1 MYKLLTISILCL
13 VMTSCEPK
21 VLPTVIDVQPSEIT
35 VKFSHMSTMMEVAQA
50 AMFCSEQGVD
60 MQYVGSEFFDDGRI
74 RKLSLQVTLPNKSG
88 GKTSADVTN
97 LQYSYYGFTLSKEG
111 RFKIGQLD

>member
-1 MYKLLTISILCL
+1 MYKLLAISMLFF

-50 AMFCSEQGVD
+50 ALLCSEQGID